1 MELSKVRTAE
11 EIIARFKDGQ
21 IIAIGG
27 QTNQYMP
34 DRLIDCVLESGA
46 RHLTIYSIDSSDPG
60 HGVSLLVEAGR
71 VDAMITTHVGTNPLT
86 NAKIQSGALKAEFNP
101 MGTFIERIR
110 CGGAGL
116 GGVLTKTGLG
126 TVVEEGKQ
134 IIEVNG
140 ESYLLE
146 TALRADIALTRCR
159 RADPWQPGLQRQQR
173 PRLPPGDRHLW
184 RAVHRG
190 VRPLL
195 RPGGARPRQDQGARH
210 VRGHDSGVRRRD
222 NGQQK
227 LYRQAAAAYFRPG
240 DVVNLGIGIPS
251 LCGSYAVD
259 GVLFQSENGFIG
271 IGPTVQEG
279 LMKNE
284 RFVNAGG
291 VPFVPVPGSSAFD
304 VAMSFNVIRCGRL
317 AATVLGGL
325 QVSAQGDLAN
335 WATPGRAFGMG
346 GAMDLCNGARK
357 VIVAMELV
365 AKDGSPKVVS
375 RCTLPLTAV
384 KCVNHI
390 VTDRCV
396 IDVTEEGL
404 VLSEIRKG
412 HTVEE
417 IQAAVEPV
425 LLVSPDLKEME
436 ED

>member
-46 RHLTIYSIDSSDPG
+46 RHLTIYSIDSSDPGHGVSLPGVGEKLSLRLLSGGVQG

-159 RADPWQPGLQRQQR
+159 RADPLGNLAYSGSSGHASHPVI
-173 PRLPPGDRHLW
+173 
-184 RAVHRG
+184 ATC
-190 VRPLL
+190 
-195 RPGGARPRQDQGARH
+195 GALSIVECDH
-210 VRGHDSGVRRRD
+210 FCD
-222 NGQQK
+222 
-227 LYRQAAAAYFRPG
+227 
-240 DVVNLGIGIPS
+240 LGE
-251 LCGSYAVD
+251 L
-259 GVLFQSENGFIG
+259 
-271 IGPTVQEG
+271 GPD
-279 LMKNE
+279 KIK
-284 RFVNAGG
+284 
-291 VPFVPVPGSSAFD
+291 VPGMFVD
-304 VAMSFNVIRCGRL
+304 MIL
-317 AATVLGGL
+317 A
-325 QVSAQGDLAN
+325 
-335 WATPGRAFGMG
+335 
-346 GAMDLCNGARK
+346 
-357 VIVAMELV
+357 
-365 AKDGSPKVVS
+365 
-375 RCTLPLTAV
+375 
-384 KCVNHI
+384 
-390 VTDRCV
+390 
-396 IDVTEEGL
+396 
-404 VLSEIRKG
+404 
-412 HTVEE
+412 
-417 IQAAVEPV
+417 
-425 LLVSPDLKEME
+425 
-436 ED
+436 

>member
-1 MELSKVRTAE
+1 MKLSKVRTAE

-110 CGGAGL
+110 CGGAG
-116 GGVLTKTGLG
+116 
-126 TVVEEGKQ
+126 
-134 IIEVNG
+134 
-140 ESYLLE
+140 
-146 TALRADIALTRCR
+146 
-159 RADPWQPGLQRQQR
+159 
-173 PRLPPGDRHLW
+173 
-184 RAVHRG
+184 
-190 VRPLL
+190 
-195 RPGGARPRQDQGARH
+195 
-210 VRGHDSGVRRRD
+210 
-222 NGQQK
+222 
-227 LYRQAAAAYFRPG
+227 
-240 DVVNLGIGIPS
+240 
-251 LCGSYAVD
+251 
-259 GVLFQSENGFIG
+259 
-271 IGPTVQEG
+271 
-279 LMKNE
+279 
-284 RFVNAGG
+284 
-291 VPFVPVPGSSAFD
+291 
-304 VAMSFNVIRCGRL
+304 
-317 AATVLGGL
+317 LGGL